1 MIYHDIQNNT
11 SLKVLNF
18 AEDILLYKTFKKDSY
33 KTGTTYVNLEL
44 DSISKW
50 LKGSR
55 LKINTDM
62 TRCILFHSV
71 KIDNLEKKIRYLDS

>member
-1 MIYHDIQNNT
+1 MAYPPYGLNFGGHESDWEGVEVGVPQGSVLGPLLFLVYTNDIQNKT

-44 DSISKW
+44 DNISK
-50 LKGSR
+50 
-55 LKINTDM
+55 
-62 TRCILFHSV
+62 
-71 KIDNLEKKIRYLDS
+71 